1 MAPTINWDY
10 STGTWRAVIQG
21 CLLFADPAQKLKPP
35 NATPETPNKPDG
47 PIEGITNIE
56 YTFSSS
62 TTDPEEDQIFY
73 KFDWGDGSFSNWIG
87 PYTSGVTAEDYHTWK
102 LPGDYEIRVKAK
114 DDKGGESSWSDPSSI
129 HILQAP
135 IVDISVIS
143 GGFLKANTL
152 IKNNGEVEA
161 TDIQWSITLDG
172 GTILM
177 GKESNGEIPSIPP
190 GGSEPINSG
199 LILGFGKTQVTVTAE
214 ILEGT
219 DTRTQGATV
228 FLFYIKINPGGGI

>member
-1 MAPTINWDY
+1 VA
-10 STGTWRAVIQG
+10 
-21 CLLFADPAQKLKPP
+21 
-35 NATPETPNKPDG
+35 
-47 PIEGITNIE
+47 
-56 YTFSSS
+56 
-62 TTDPEEDQIFY
+62 
-73 KFDWGDGSFSNWIG
+73 
-87 PYTSGVTAEDYHTWK
+87 
-102 LPGDYEIRVKAK
+102 GDYEVRAKAK
-114 DDKGGESSWSDPSSI
+114 DDKGGESGWSDPLSI

-135 IVDISVIS
+135 IMNIGVIS

-161 TDIQWSITLDG
+161 TNVQWSITLDG

-199 LILGFGKTQVTVTAE
+199 LILGFGKTQITVTAE

-228 FLFYIKINPGGGI
+228 LLFFIKINPGGGI